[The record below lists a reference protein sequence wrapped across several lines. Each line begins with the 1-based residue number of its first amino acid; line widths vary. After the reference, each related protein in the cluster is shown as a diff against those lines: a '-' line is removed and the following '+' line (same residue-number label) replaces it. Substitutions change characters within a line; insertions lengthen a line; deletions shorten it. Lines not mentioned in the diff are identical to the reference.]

1 MPKIRYLCIQF
12 DAPVLPREV
21 PCFRAAVIERT
32 RRASSLFHNHRNPD
46 GYHYRYPLI
55 QYKTIQGKAGIVC
68 LNDGADDIH
77 HLLQHRDLTLQIGD
91 RRATFRIEDVR
102 LNYFNVQVWQTYFH
116 YSLHHW
122 IALNQD
128 NYRRFQAL
136 DSEVER
142 LQLLERILT
151 GNLMAFAK
159 YIDWTVED
167 RIEVRITKLK
177 RIRYLPYKGQKV
189 LAFSLNFRCNVSLPD
204 WVGIGKGAST
214 GFGTVKQLFGS
225 RKAESGK
232 RKAESHRRAPHR
244 RAASR
249 RTPTPAGDRQ
259 DRAGA
264 QGAAPRH
271 PE

>member
-1 MPKIRYLCIQF
+1 MPKIRYLRIQF
-12 DAPVLPREV
+12 DARVLPREV

-32 RRASSLFHNHRNPD
+32 QRASSLFHNHRGPD

-55 QYKTIQGKAGIVC
+55 QYKALHGQAAMVC

-77 HLLQHRDLTLQIGD
+77 HLLQHRDLTLRIGD

-102 LNYFNVQVWQTYFH
+102 LSYFNVQTWRRHFH

-151 GNLMAFAK
+151 GNLLAFAK

-167 RIEVRITKLK
+167 RIEVRITELK
-177 RIRYLPYKGQKV
+177 STRYLPYKGQKV

-204 WVGIGKGAST
+204 WVGIGKGASS
-214 GFGTVKQLFGS
+214 GFGTVKRFGNKS
-225 RKAESGK
+225 TVDSPQSIAGRD
-232 RKAESHRRAPHR
+232 RRASPR
-244 RAASR
+244 RQ
-249 RTPTPAGDRQ
+249 PAPPEEQQ
-259 DRAGA
+259 DRSGHSRTKTE
-264 QGAAPRH
+264 Q
-271 PE
+271 